1 MDDVDQIVA
10 ALGLRAHPEG
20 GLFVE
25 TWRGGAGQ
33 DGREA
38 GSAIY
43 YLLRPGEQSAWHRVD
58 AAEIWHHYAGAPL
71 RLSVAAPSGLEP
83 ARLHVLGDDL
93 AAGERP
99 QVTVAPG
106 EWQSAETLGDWTLVG
121 CTVSPAFRFEDF
133 ERAPPGWQPGGRSG
147 EG

>member
-1 MDDVDQIVA
+1 MDDVDEIVET
-10 ALGLRAHPEG
+10 LGLRAHPEG

-25 TWRGGAGQ
+25 TWRGGDGS

-58 AAEIWHHYAGAPL
+58 AAEIWHHYAGAAL
-71 RLSVAAPSGLEP
+71 RLSVAASSGLEP
-83 ARLHVLGDDL
+83 ARRLVLGDDIS
-93 AAGERP
+93 AGQRP
-99 QVTVAPG
+99 QVIVAPG
-106 EWQSAETLGDWTLVG
+106 EWQSAMTLGAWTLVG
-121 CTVSPAFRFEDF
+121 CTVSPAFRFEGF
-133 ERAPPGWQPGGRSG
+133 ELGPPGWQPGGRSG